1 MALLLTVLTFAVYHS
16 VHKMVVSKWEVF
28 IRVPEHF
35 RTFIEHVFF
44 VVSQKPRSSTQSING
59 RYDLVSSEGEPG
71 GQFYEGSI
79 TLCTQYVHPKLKTSH
94 WHVRSTSQFPSVIVH
109 SKVNQCYY
117 THKSTV
123 LCLHTSDCICLHT
136 SDCICLHTSDCI
148 CIHTYIQVTVCAYI
162 QVTVC
167 AYIQVTVYAYI
178 QVTVCAYI
186 QVTVYAYIQVTVY
199 AYIHT
204 SDCMCL
210 HTSDCICSH
219 TSDCICIHTSDC
231 TCLHT
236 SDCM

>member
-117 THKSTV
+117 THKQ
-123 LCLHTSDCICLHT
+123 L
-136 SDCICLHTSDCI
+136 
-148 CIHTYIQVTVCAYI
+148 YY
-162 QVTVC
+162 
-167 AYIQVTVYAYI
+167 
-178 QVTVCAYI
+178 AYI

-199 AYIHT
+199 AYIQAT
-204 SDCMCL
+204 VYAYIR
-210 HTSDCICSH
+210 TYK
-219 TSDCICIHTSDC
+219 
-231 TCLHT
+231 
-236 SDCM
+236 